1 MCGNARAG
9 AATRA
14 TGTLSRH
21 ESSVPQLMQ
30 ADGGET
36 TERLSGT
43 RAATT
48 FRNDPMAS
56 AGKKA
61 SPAAA
66 KLMTSLSAA
75 GGRGLMWNWVPVGMA
90 QTKQVVRVGRRAF
103 GV

>member
-1 MCGNARAG
+1 M
-9 AATRA
+9 
-14 TGTLSRH
+14 SRH

-36 TERLSGT
+36 TERFSGT

-66 KLMTSLSAA
+66 KLMTSLSAEGA
-75 GGRGLMWNWVPVGMA
+75 RGLMWNCVPVGMA
-90 QTKQVVRVGRRAF
+90 QTKQVVRVGRRA
-103 GV
+103 